1 MSNLVQRELRGKS
14 DGCSVILPQIW
25 NSDLLLP
32 LKKSTKCSTLYG
44 PNHKDVVDKLF
55 PYSKELTIDEMH
67 EKCKQ
72 FLLEYC
78 GNDRRDVEHNTDK
91 NSLNNYV
98 QLYRA
103 LLNLPQN
110 KMDAF
115 ELRECS
121 TFGASTLMCSTF
133 GALKD
138 LRETQ
143 LQANLTK
150 NWMQHLGLNIFCDF
164 DTIETTHRH
173 LKNYELEKVTCFQI
187 AMICRGCLI
196 SWSKWNTVVRA
207 DNLLAIEIE
216 YDYTQQHSST
226 SNDNEKDSETVM
238 IIPGQVAFASKS
250 NRTFDMDTGK
260 KTFAN
265 LYQLAATCFSQTA
278 MSRINEMSTQTL
290 THVWQFLHLFRPFEY

>member
-115 ELRECS
+115 ELRE
-121 TFGASTLMCSTF
+121 
-133 GALKD
+133 
-138 LRETQ
+138 
-143 LQANLTK
+143 
-150 NWMQHLGLNIFCDF
+150 WMQHLGLNIFCDF